1 MGSGPE
7 ADWALI
13 ETSQVVVESGGKTR
27 RLAVCLSVL
36 HTLGTM
42 VTHRI
47 TVVDSCLWF
56 AGLAPDVTL
65 CETIFVSLL
74 VSVEG
79 SRNKVMEIL
88 DLLESGF
95 IKKGWAPA
103 ENQRPKNIGW
113 QIGEEEKLGVWCS

>member
-1 MGSGPE
+1 MGAGPE
-7 ADWALI
+7 VDWTLT
-13 ETSQVVVESGGKTR
+13 ETSQFVVESRGKTR

-79 SRNKVMEIL
+79 SRNKVMKNS

-95 IKKGWAPA
+95 IKK
-103 ENQRPKNIGW
+103 RLDSCR
-113 QIGEEEKLGVWCS
+113 KLASQKLSMADW

>member
-1 MGSGPE
+1 MGAGPE
-7 ADWALI
+7 VDWTLT
-13 ETSQVVVESGGKTR
+13 ETSQFVVESGGKTR
-27 RLAVCLSVL
+27 RLAVCLSVP

-74 VSVEG
+74 DSVEG
-79 SRNKVMEIL
+79 SRNQMRENL

-95 IKKGWAPA
+95 IKKGWTPA
-103 ENQRPKNIGW
+103 EDQRPKNIRW
-113 QIGEEEKLGVWCS
+113 QIGEEKLGVWCS

>member
-1 MGSGPE
+1 MPYITHPLYTVANKQTAGRGVGAGPE
-7 ADWALI
+7 ADWTLT
-13 ETSQVVVESGGKTR
+13 ETSQFVVERRGKTR

-56 AGLAPDVTL
+56 AGLGPDVTL

-74 VSVEG
+74 VTVEG
-79 SRNKVMEIL
+79 SRNKVMENL

-95 IKKGWAPA
+95 I
-103 ENQRPKNIGW
+103 
-113 QIGEEEKLGVWCS
+113 